1 MKRLIGQE
9 TVIITT
15 GIIVGAV
22 LVVAILY
29 QLPFLYQVPMAQ
41 VTLLIGPVLGSFA
54 VAIVADYLFRR
65 WENENVDKP
74 VNWGAITVG
83 TLLFVV
89 LFTGLYFL
97 GGLFNIGMNDEGSFY
112 EYILFI
118 FVIAAFFTLITVL
131 IYLSKF
137 SPTIAE

>member
-9 TVIITT
+9 TVVITT
-15 GIIVGAV
+15 GIIVGAI
-22 LVVAILY
+22 LVVGFLY
-29 QLPFLYQVPMAQ
+29 QLPFLYQFPMAR
-41 VTLLIGPVLGSFA
+41 VSLLLGPVLGSFA

-65 WENENVDKP
+65 WEYENGDKP

-89 LFTGLYFL
+89 LFIGLYFL

-118 FVIAAFFTLITVL
+118 FVIAAFSTLISVL
-131 IYLSKF
+131 IYLSKS

>member
-29 QLPFLYQVPMAQ
+29 QVPFLYQVPMAQ
-41 VTLLIGPVLGSFA
+41 VTLLFGPVLGSFA

-89 LFTGLYFL
+89 LFIGLYFL

-118 FVIAAFFTLITVL
+118 FVIAAFFTLITVF

-137 SPTIAE
+137 SPTTEE